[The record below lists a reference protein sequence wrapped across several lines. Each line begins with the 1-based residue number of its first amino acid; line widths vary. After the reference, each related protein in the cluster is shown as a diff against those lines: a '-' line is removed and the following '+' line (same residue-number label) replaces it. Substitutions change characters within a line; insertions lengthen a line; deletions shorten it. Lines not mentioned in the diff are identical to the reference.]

1 MNNTLSFNAH
11 DLRPHDRAV
20 LLHWRRS
27 GRPVPPPHIVK
38 EIVVKEYA
46 RRFCIR
52 LLVETGT
59 FQGAMIR
66 ATRESFDRIY
76 SIELDENLYQ
86 RAKNEFSDF
95 DHITI
100 IHGDSSDILPRLL
113 PEITEPCLFWLDAH
127 FSGEITARGTLL
139 TPIKQELTQIFNHP
153 IKDHVILID
162 DARLFNGQNDY
173 PTLEELRHLVLNRLP
188 DGILAVEDDIIRI
201 HKRIEP
207 VKASIQWDKV
217 LQLIDQGRG
226 REIAG
231 HLLAY
236 VKESPD
242 DVNANLALGLIFWKE
257 GDIEAAHKWLGQA
270 VSSDPHDPGATLHF
284 NRLRI
289 EHFDVLPDD
298 RPKVLCNVAGGRIG
312 IGIRSVADTIF
323 FIPGDDLERQ
333 HDVVSYDLQR
343 HRFEDVL
350 GRLPRGWRPDYVLL
364 YLTEVNALPLGIEDS
379 PAVTISIPGDSFP
392 LQKLSL
398 DMEFFDVILPGIR
411 RYKQVFESLGH
422 PQVLYA
428 GASAVRGST
437 PSLARLAPPVEAE
450 RPYDVVFIGDFGKPY
465 YRQRT
470 RYAHRLLQL
479 SDRYK
484 ILVSTKRFSIE
495 EYFRLMGQA
504 KIVVEAPSVQGG
516 VNMRAFEAV
525 QFGALLMHEEL
536 DRSIE
541 EFFRPGEEV
550 VLFREDNLEE
560 LVEYYLR
567 HDDERKR
574 IVRRAQKRLANRCMI
589 HHLAAGM
596 MQALA
601 DSGVQR
607 RHKKAIHAWPEDVR
621 RNVLA
626 CSDFYAGEYRRALG
640 LLEEAIGLNS
650 QEPEYLNNIGVVT
663 YALATEQ
670 QDASGMK
677 EARARLMRANAL
689 RPEYWLARYNLLL
702 LDQGRDVDLAI
713 KELVVGLQDF
723 VLMPTREAARGLQ
736 GLCLFPEILSDRRIP
751 SYPEEAVLWQLAV
764 ERHPRRD
771 LGYFVELARILLWRT
786 LGLYADR
793 MLQSGQPRRA
803 VEALLDALRLHPEHA
818 GLWRRLGQSFFELR
832 KWQEAVEAFENSL
845 SALPLQPDA
854 QADLVRA
861 LVAAG
866 KREAAQSRVEEFI
879 RTNVW
884 GSDQNDELRAALWG
898 QAEVSRSD
906 SIGAVPSGFQN
917 WGETKGINT

>member
-1 MNNTLSFNAH
+1 M
-11 DLRPHDRAV
+11 
-20 LLHWRRS
+20 
-27 GRPVPPPHIVK
+27 
-38 EIVVKEYA
+38 VVKEYA

-52 LLVETGT
+52 TFVETGT

-66 ATRESFDRIY
+66 ATRQSFDRIY

-86 RAKNEFSDF
+86 RAKKEFSSF

-100 IHGDSSDILPRLL
+100 IHGDSSEVLPVLL
-113 PEITEPCLFWLDAH
+113 AEIVEPCLFWLDAH
-127 FSGEITARGTLL
+127 FSGGITAKGTLL
-139 TPIKQELTQIFNHP
+139 TPIKQELIHIFTHP
-153 IKDHVILID
+153 IKDHVVLID

-188 DGILAVEDDIIRI
+188 DGILVVEDDIIRI

-217 LQLIDQGRG
+217 HQLIDQGRG

-242 DVNANLALGLIFWKE
+242 DVNANLALGLIFWRE
-257 GDIEAAHKWLGQA
+257 GDIEAAHKWLGLA
-270 VSSDPHDPGATLHF
+270 VNSDPHNPAATLHF

-289 EHFDVLPDD
+289 EHFDVLPKD
-298 RPKVLCNVAGGRIG
+298 RPRVLCNVAGGRIG
-312 IGIRSVADTIF
+312 IAIRSVADTIF
-323 FIPGDDLERQ
+323 FVPGDGLERQ
-333 HDVVSYDLQR
+333 HDVVSYDLRR

-350 GRLPRGWRPDYVLL
+350 GRLPHGWQPDYVFL
-364 YLTEVNALPLGIEDS
+364 YLTEVNALPFGIEDS

-398 DMEFFDVILPGIR
+398 DIDFFDVVLPGIR

-428 GASAVRGST
+428 GASAIRGSV

-450 RPYDVVFIGDFGKPY
+450 RPYDVVFIGNVGKPY
-465 YRQRT
+465 YKRRT

-479 SDRYK
+479 SDRYNVL
-484 ILVSTKRFSIE
+484 ISTKRFSIE
-495 EYFRLMGQA
+495 EYFQLMGRA

-541 EFFRPGEEV
+541 EFYRPGEEV

-574 IVRRAQKRLANRCMI
+574 IVRRAQERLANRYTI
-589 HHLAAGM
+589 HRLAVGM
-596 MQALA
+596 MQALSE
-601 DSGVQR
+601 SGVQR
-607 RHKKAIHAWPEDVR
+607 RHTKAVHGWPEDVK

-626 CSDFYAGEYRRALG
+626 CSDFYAGEYRRALE
-640 LLEEAIGLNS
+640 LLQEAINLNP
-650 QEPEYLNNIGVVT
+650 QEPEYLNNAGVVS

-670 QDASGMK
+670 QDGAGMK
-677 EARARLMRANAL
+677 EARDRLLRAIAL

-702 LDQGRDVDLAI
+702 LDQGKNVDLAI

-723 VLMPTREAARGLQ
+723 VLTPTREAAPGLQ
-736 GLCLFPEILSDRRIP
+736 GLCLFPEILSDRQIP
-751 SYPEEAVLWQLAV
+751 SYPEEAIFWQLAV

-771 LGYFVELARILLWRT
+771 LNYYAELARILLWRT

-793 MLQSGQPRRA
+793 MLQSGQPRLA

-818 GLWRRLGQSFFELR
+818 ELWRRLGQSFFELR
-832 KWQEAVEAFENSL
+832 KWQEAVEAFEDSL
-845 SALPLQPDA
+845 SALPLQFDT
-854 QADLVRA
+854 QVDLLRA

-866 KREAAQSRVEEFI
+866 RREEAQRRVEEFV

-884 GSDQNDELRAALWG
+884 GADQGQEFRAAL
-898 QAEVSRSD
+898 QHK
-906 SIGAVPSGFQN
+906 P
-917 WGETKGINT
+917 